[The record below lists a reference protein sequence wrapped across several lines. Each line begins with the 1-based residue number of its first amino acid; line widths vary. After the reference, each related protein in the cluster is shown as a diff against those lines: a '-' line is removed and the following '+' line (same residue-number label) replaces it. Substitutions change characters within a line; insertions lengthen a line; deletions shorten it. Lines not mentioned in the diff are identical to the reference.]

1 MTPTATPPRRGR
13 HALRATVAL
22 AYALALPALAATGT
36 SLWHLYCEG
45 FGCIGTGI
53 AWAMWA
59 AGYAVALVLG
69 VLAWRLW
76 RGAGA
81 RLLGPALV
89 LQLAAGAALAAW
101 WAIAGT

>member
-1 MTPTATPPRRGR
+1 MSEAAPRGGR
-13 HALRATVAL
+13 HALLAAVAL
-22 AYALALPALAATGT
+22 AYALALPALAYAGVR
-36 SLWHLYCEG
+36 LWTLYCEG

-59 AGYAVALVLG
+59 AGYAIALVLG

-101 WAIAGT
+101 WAVAGT

>member
-1 MTPTATPPRRGR
+1 MSEAGSRDWR
-13 HALRATVAL
+13 HALLAAVAL
-22 AYALALPALAATGT
+22 AYALALPALAWAGVR
-36 SLWHLYCEG
+36 LWTLYCEG

-76 RGAGA
+76 RGVGA
-81 RLLGPALV
+81 RLLAPALV
-89 LQLAAGAALAAW
+89 LQLAAGAALALYWGLHGSA
-101 WAIAGT
+101 

>member
-1 MTPTATPPRRGR
+1 MSEVEPPRWR
-13 HALRATVAL
+13 HALLAAVAL
-22 AYALALPALAATGT
+22 AYALALPALAYTGV
-36 SLWHLYCEG
+36 SLWTLYCEG

-59 AGYAVALVLG
+59 AGYAIALLLG

-76 RGAGA
+76 RGPGA

-101 WAIAGT
+101 WAIVGT